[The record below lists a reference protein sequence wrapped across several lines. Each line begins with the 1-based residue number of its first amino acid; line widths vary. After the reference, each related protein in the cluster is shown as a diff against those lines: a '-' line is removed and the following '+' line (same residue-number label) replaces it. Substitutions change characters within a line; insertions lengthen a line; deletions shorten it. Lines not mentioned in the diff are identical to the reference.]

1 MTNNDVDI
9 SALLQHLPGAYAYH
23 EMIMDETGKATDYR
37 FLDINP
43 AFEELTGLVRPQIIG
58 EPITQVLPGTVESDF
73 DWITF
78 YGEVAASGKSKRF
91 TQYFEPLDRWYE
103 IVAYSDKPGYF
114 ATIFWDVTQNVRQ
127 QEQLTYQNNLLEG
140 IFNAIPDVLTIMHPD
155 LTIDSYNKAGYE
167 LLDLHESVTGK
178 KCFELFG
185 RTIPCDICMSQKA
198 RESGE
203 TERTEKYVPEL
214 DRYLECISTPI
225 FDESRNVIRVIEQQR
240 DITERIQAMEKI
252 QASEKAL
259 KEAQAV
265 ALLGRWELDHTKDR
279 LHWSDTIFDIF
290 EIDQEIF
297 WASYE
302 AFLDAIHPDDREKV
316 DQAYRE
322 SLENRTPYEIIHRL
336 RMDDGRIKW
345 VHEQCETFF
354 DEQGNPLK
362 SVGVVQDITALKE
375 SEIALLEAK
384 QQAEAANVAKTL
396 FLANMSHE
404 IRTPMNGILGFLQLM
419 SETALDQQQKKYIEY
434 ITSSSETLLSIIN
447 DILDLSKIESGK
459 MELESISFDLRS
471 AIEAAVIPLAYRAH
485 TRGLELNLLIRSSIP
500 HQVKG
505 DPTRLRQILTNLVSN
520 AVKFTETGGVTVEAV
535 QTEETET
542 TSTVQLV
549 VKDTGIGMTKE
560 TLQLLFKPFTQADS
574 SSTRR
579 FGGSGLGL
587 SITRD
592 LLTLMGGEV
601 IVESTPGLGSR
612 FVVTLPLMKDHSILF
627 QRTDQK
633 ILKGR
638 HLLVVD
644 DDPYNRE
651 IVRTYLEETGC
662 LVSEAS
668 RATEALSRLLSK
680 EPGLVNVH
688 GVIVD
693 QQMPGMSGNELAA
706 ALKAIETT
714 KSLPLCMLTSTVNN
728 ESARQAK
735 ETGFTAYLSKP
746 IRRQDLLDI
755 AASMLSI
762 DQDRQPEKTL
772 ITRHSIR
779 ESHDQEKLMV
789 LVVEDQEINRAL
801 TVQMLRKEGI
811 RCDVALNGQEAV
823 EACRRSQYDLVYMD
837 IQMPLM
843 DGYEATRQ
851 IRSMDLVR
859 QPRIIAMT
867 AHAMKEDR
875 AQCIAAGMDDYLSKP
890 IQQRDLLL
898 SLRDQKDLSPGQKIK
913 TSDSFNTHEESDLL
927 DQLDDVEAA
936 VHALIY
942 DVSFDEEEAAEL
954 MEKGLFRLRKTADQ
968 IMDAWQQKEI
978 DQLGIFLHQIRGT
991 AGSLGLHGTSRL
1003 FAKMENLLNND
1014 NTDHFDQLLIEM
1026 QRTIQELNEQ
1036 KFH

>member
-1 MTNNDVDI
+1 MTNNNIDI

-23 EMIMDETGKATDYR
+23 EMILDEAGNATDYL
-37 FLDINP
+37 FLDVNP
-43 AFEELTGLVRPQIIG
+43 AFEELTGLVREQIIG
-58 EPITQVLPGTVESDF
+58 EQVTQVFPGAVESDF
-73 DWITF
+73 NWITF
-78 YGEVAASGKSKRF
+78 YGEVAVSGKSKRF
-91 TQYFEPLDRWYE
+91 TQFFEPLDRCYE

-114 ATIFWDVTQNVRQ
+114 VTIFWDVTKNIRQ
-127 QEQLTYQNNLLEG
+127 QEALTYHNSLLEG

-167 LLDLHESVTGK
+167 LMELQESVTGK
-178 KCFELFG
+178 KCYEVLG

-198 RESGE
+198 RESGK
-203 TERTEKYVPEL
+203 TERTEKFVPEL
-214 DRYLECISTPI
+214 GRYLECISTPI
-225 FDESRNVIRVIEQQR
+225 FDEKGKTIRIIEQQR

-252 QASEKAL
+252 QSSEKAL
-259 KEAQAV
+259 KDAQAV
-265 ALLGRWELDHTKDR
+265 ALLGHWELNHASGR
-279 LHWSDTIFDIF
+279 LHWSDTIFEIF
-290 EIDQEIF
+290 EINQDACG
-297 WASYE
+297 ASYE
-302 AFLDAIHPDDREKV
+302 AFLNTIHPDDRKKV
-316 DQAYRE
+316 DQAYWE
-322 SLENRTPYEIIHRL
+322 SLQNKTPYETIFRIK
-336 RMDDGRIKW
+336 MDDGRIKW
-345 VHEQCETFF
+345 IHEQCETVF
-354 DEQGNPLK
+354 DEQGNLLK

-375 SEIALLEAK
+375 SEIALLGAK
-384 QQAEAANVAKTL
+384 QQAEAANVAKTQ

-404 IRTPMNGILGFLQLM
+404 IRTPMNGILGFLQLL
-419 SETALDQQQKKYIEY
+419 SETGLNEQQKKYIDY
-434 ITSSSETLLSIIN
+434 ITTSSDTLLTIIN
-447 DILDLSKIESGK
+447 DILDLSKIETGK

-500 HQVKG
+500 HQVEG

-542 TSTVQLV
+542 TSTVQLI

-560 TLQLLFKPFTQADS
+560 TQQLLFQPFMQADS
-574 SSTRR
+574 SNTRK

-592 LLTLMGGEV
+592 LLSLMDGEI

-612 FVVTLPLMKDHSILF
+612 FIVTLTLKKDHSLLF

-668 RATEALSRLLSK
+668 RAAEALSRLLSK
-680 EPGLVNVH
+680 EPDLANVH

-693 QQMPGMSGNELAA
+693 QQMPGMTGNELAA
-706 ALKAIETT
+706 ALKAIEAT
-714 KSLPLCMLTSTVNN
+714 KSLPLCMLTSAVNS

-762 DQDRQPEKTL
+762 DQDRQPEKPL

-779 ESHDQEKLMV
+779 ESHDQEKLKV

-823 EACRRSQYDLVYMD
+823 EACRRRQYDLVYMD

-851 IRSMDLVR
+851 IRSMNLIR
-859 QPRIIAMT
+859 QPRIVAMT

-875 AQCIAAGMDDYLSKP
+875 DACLSAGMDDYLSKP
-890 IQQRDLLL
+890 IQQRALVLTLQDQRDLTQI
-898 SLRDQKDLSPGQKIK
+898 QKSEPG
-913 TSDSFNTHEESDLL
+913 DSWSTLEECPQD
-927 DQLDDVEAA
+927 LDDVEAA
-936 VHALIY
+936 VQALIY
-942 DVSFDEEEAAEL
+942 DVSFNKEEATEL
-954 MEKGLFRLRKTADQ
+954 MEKGLIRLRNTADK

-978 DQLGIFLHQIRGT
+978 DQLGTFLHQIRGT

-1003 FAKMENLLNND
+1003 FAKMEKLLNTD
-1014 NTDHFDQLLIEM
+1014 GTDHFDQLLAEM

-1036 KFH
+1036 KFN